1 MGLLITNLFY
11 LIANDMTT
19 KGTTIETVGW
29 LKNITTWALLGI
41 AAYQFSSLTG
51 KVDKVHEL
59 VIKHDAKLDNHK
71 EEIDRLRNVMADHR
85 PNIQAKQ

>member
-1 MGLLITNLFY
+1 
-11 LIANDMTT
+11 MTT
-19 KGTTIETVGW
+19 KGTTQETVGW

-59 VIKHDAKLDNHK
+59 VIKHDAKLENHK
-71 EEIDRLRNVMADHR
+71 EEIDRLRNAMADHR
-85 PNIQAKQ
+85 PTIQAKQ

>member
-1 MGLLITNLFY
+1 
-11 LIANDMTT
+11 MTT
-19 KGTTIETVGW
+19 KGTTLETVGW

-51 KVDKVHEL
+51 KVEKVHEL

-85 PNIQAKQ
+85 PTIQANQ

>member
-1 MGLLITNLFY
+1 
-11 LIANDMTT
+11 MTT
-19 KGTTIETVGW
+19 KGTTLETVGW

-85 PNIQAKQ
+85 PTVQAKQ

>member
-1 MGLLITNLFY
+1 
-11 LIANDMTT
+11 MTT

-51 KVDKVHEL
+51 KVEKVHEL

-71 EEIDRLRNVMADHR
+71 EEINRLRDRVDKTQISEKR
-85 PNIQAKQ
+85 

>member
-1 MGLLITNLFY
+1 
-11 LIANDMTT
+11 MTT
-19 KGTTIETVGW
+19 KGNQDIQNWSSKVV
-29 LKNITTWALLGI
+29 TWALLGI

-71 EEIDRLRNVMADHR
+71 EEIDRLREAVELNR
-85 PNIQAKQ
+85 TQLSAKQ